1 MLNPGLALFLTM
13 AAKSL
18 TGADFDAHVQ
28 GVLAARPADDARITQ
43 VALLAQD
50 WVQHY
55 EQAVILGTTPEY
67 EEQTKVWHFDQLL
80 SGADAMCSDDI
91 NLFICLS
98 DLVCDNQIGHNL
110 NRDMMGCP

>member
-28 GVLAARPADDARITQ
+28 GVLLDRPQDEARITQ

-50 WVQHY
+50 WVLHY
-55 EQAVILGTTPEY
+55 EQAVVLGTTADY
-67 EEQTKVWHFDQLL
+67 EEQTKIWHFEQMLK
-80 SGADAMCSDDI
+80 GADEMCSDI
-91 NLFICLS
+91 NLFTCLS